1 MNITTIEVPL
11 NTSTS
16 ANAIGA
22 ILTLEGSPGILSLN
36 IQDIVTKGVKYTSGP
51 VGTGGT
57 IRVLESDDS
66 RTWTQV
72 GSNIVLGKGGEKAVS
87 LISRKKF
94 LAISGHNAGGGYVRI
109 DIAHR
114 GEPFRGQV
122 TVGNFGKRGLGKDY
136 IGEAASALLTA
147 EPAVAAWPE

>member
-1 MNITTIEVPL
+1 MIES
-11 NTSTS
+11 NFY
-16 ANAIGA
+16 
-22 ILTLEGSPGILSLN
+22 ILSSRSIFDHLF
-36 IQDIVTKGVKYTSGP
+36 S
-51 VGTGGT
+51 T
-57 IRVLESDDS
+57 IL
-66 RTWTQV
+66 
-72 GSNIVLGKGGEKAVS
+72 LFFAKGGEKAVS